1 MRKLIAT
8 LIIIGGLAASGFAA
22 TPATTAGDAEDGAKV
37 NTTASADQ
45 NYDQS
50 TTCPA
55 NDSQGDPAAPQ
66 NYVEYGA
73 GG

>member
-8 LIIIGGLAASGFAA
+8 LMIVGGLAASGFAA
-22 TPATTAGDAEDGAKV
+22 TPAKTASAEDGTTI
-37 NTTASADQ
+37 NSTASTDQ

-55 NDSQGDPAAPQ
+55 NDSQGDPEAPQ